1 MNPTSTPGHGS
12 GPGGTA
18 AQDAL
23 ERLAAAL
30 DPRDHVT
37 TLVTGQG
44 QAPHLMIASRHA
56 DLAEDVY
63 ADHRSFWWSWAEP
76 ICAVDDALT
85 AAQKITSVLRP
96 AQEATRG

>member
-1 MNPTSTPGHGS
+1 MSAPSPGN
-12 GPGGTA
+12 TT

-23 ERLAAAL
+23 ESLAAAL
-30 DPRDHVT
+30 DPHDHVT

-44 QAPHLMIASRHA
+44 HPPHLTIASRRA

-63 ADHRSFWWSWAEP
+63 ADHCFFWWSWAEP
-76 ICAVDDALT
+76 ICAVDDPLT

-96 AQEATRG
+96 AAEATRG